1 MAGGSVPAM
10 TDARTAIFELSDAY
24 VDWYAEAFPT
34 DATQAG
40 LTAFESRQTD
50 YSPAA
55 ADARNAY
62 QRATVDQLD
71 ALAAQPGVDDRTRVA
86 IDVMRTDL
94 RTWVDLHEA
103 GEHLRPARELGS
115 DIAAVRECFDLMPTD
130 TEGEWDTIAIRMLA
144 VPTALASLTEAMRE
158 GLHRGIVSER
168 RQVLACASQVA
179 VWAGVDGTST
189 TPFFLNLA
197 EQYAARTDASTALA
211 TQLLDAANAAT
222 GAYAEMHAFLLN
234 EYAPRA
240 NPVDGVGRERYA
252 LWSRVFN
259 GIDLDLDATY
269 AWGWEE
275 LARIEAEMAR
285 VAERIRP
292 GAGVAATCDWLMHE
306 DATHRIEGVA
316 AFRDFLQETM
326 DTAIRE
332 LNGTHFDI
340 APPLQTVEAMIAP
353 PGGAAAMYYTPPTED
368 FSRPGRT
375 WYPAGDK
382 TVFPTWHEV
391 STAYHEGVPGHH
403 LQLAQVRLLADEL
416 TRYQRV
422 LCWSSGHGEGW
433 ALYAE
438 RLMGELGYLDDPAY
452 ELGMLRAHAFRA
464 ARVVVDIGLHCG
476 MTIPAH
482 ASIGAGEV
490 WNPDLALAFMIE
502 HGGESEAFMR
512 SEVNR
517 YLGLPGQAISY
528 KVGEKV
534 WLESRAEVQRRLGA
548 DFDLKAFHSAAL
560 DLGPMGLAQLQ
571 TELVRLGE
579 RVPGHESP
587 GQSPI
592 R

>member
-1 MAGGSVPAM
+1 M
-10 TDARTAIFELSDAY
+10 TNSRTRIFEISDAF
-24 VDWYAEAFPT
+24 VDWFGAAYPT
-34 DATQAG
+34 GATQAG
-40 LTAFESRQTD
+40 LTAHEAELTD

-55 ADARNAY
+55 SAERDAHF
-62 QRATVDQLD
+62 RALRAELD
-71 ALAAQPGVDDRTRVA
+71 ALSQAPDIDDRTRVA
-86 IDVMRTDL
+86 IDVL
-94 RTWVDLHEA
+94 RTEADVAIDLHDA

-115 DIAAVRECFDLMPTD
+115 DVAGVRECFDLMPVDTD
-130 TEGEWDTIAIRMLA
+130 AEWDTIATRMAA
-144 VPTALASLTEAMRE
+144 VPTALGSLTDAMRE
-158 GLHRGIVSER
+158 GLHRDIVSER
-168 RQVLACASQVA
+168 RQVLACAAQVET
-179 VWAGVDGTST
+179 WAGLGRAER
-189 TPFFLNLA
+189 TPFFIDMA
-197 EQYAARTDASTALA
+197 EQYAARPDANTALA
-211 TQLLDAANAAT
+211 ERLLNVASAAT

-240 NPVDGVGRERYA
+240 NPTDGVGRDRYA
-252 LWSRVFN
+252 LWARVFN

-275 LARIEAEMAR
+275 LARIESEMAR

-292 GAGVAATCDWLMHE
+292 GAGVQATCDWLMHE
-306 DATHRIEGVA
+306 DPTHRIEGVEP
-316 AFRDFLQETM
+316 FRAWLQEVM
-326 DTAIRE
+326 DTAIRD

-340 APPLQTVEAMIAP
+340 PEPIRHVEAMIAP

-375 WYPAGDK
+375 WYPTSGK

-403 LQLAQVRLLADEL
+403 LQLAQVRYLADTL

-464 ARVVVDIGLHCG
+464 ARVCVDIGLHCG
-476 MTIPAH
+476 FTIPAH
-482 ASIGAGEV
+482 SSIGAGDV
-490 WNPDLALAFMIE
+490 WNADLALAFMME
-502 HGGESEAFMR
+502 HGGETEAFMR

-534 WLESRAEVQRRLGA
+534 WLESRADVQARMGSA
-548 DFDLKAFHSAAL
+548 FDLKDFHSRAL
-560 DLGPMGLAQLQ
+560 DLGPMGLGQLR
-571 TELVRLGE
+571 TELSRLADRDTTRPPSQLE
-579 RVPGHESP
+579 R
-587 GQSPI
+587 
-592 R
+592 